1 MKSIRHVITVCLFL
15 LSAWG
20 VSLAGPVSWYGQLAT
35 SGNKIMN
42 SAKTLEVQLKGASL
56 FWSSTQGRSYYN
68 QKSVN
73 WLVDTMGISVVRA
86 AMAVEYW
93 DSDGG
98 SENPVYLAGSDY
110 GYLSASYPNAKTLQ
124 KGFIDSV
131 VQAAIVNDIYVIVD
145 WHSHRA
151 HESSEQSEAVAFFAE
166 LAAKYKNVPNVIWE
180 IYNEPVYVDWSS
192 NIYPYADAVIAAIR
206 GAGSSQLIIVGS
218 QNWSQYPNSWIN
230 DNLDDLHSKTY
241 NGMTGNIAYALH
253 FYAGSHYSTSIG
265 PNADAARAATNPAPV
280 FVTEWGT
287 TNANGVD
294 GIDAAKVKVWTDWM
308 DARKISSCNWSV
320 SASGDRTTTSSL
332 WPNGK
337 TLSLADTTVSGNI
350 FYQYMHANAA
360 PPTGYPW
367 GKSLTFNINE
377 GETKEFTL
385 ADLGAINGGS
395 GTVAFA
401 GVGTPSVGTA
411 SYTAGKIT
419 YTSPATSTQGMVT
432 FNYTLTNGSHT
443 SKHRLTALV
452 NRRPLMT
459 NPDTVIETSYKAPLL
474 LGLVGMGI
482 KDMDGDAMTITA
494 ASASAGS
501 VAIAAAA
508 DNIVYTPAAN
518 YLGSAAS
525 KDATLSV
532 TVSDGKRTATFTVKL
547 LVRHFAPVAS
557 PDISY
562 YFVQNTLVLSLTP
575 GRAGASDR
583 DGDELLFTQAAMVG
597 DYPGTIT
604 YSPNK
609 DTVYYTPEA
618 NKIGTV
624 QLTYQVKDTEDSLS
638 GTGVVEIEIR
648 GTGTQIPVYVPS
660 AAISPVRLVNAM
672 TLQGS
677 VLRVE
682 CATAGYGRIDA
693 YGLDGRH
700 LGTLFRGRLAQG
712 QNAVDASRL
721 AQGQSA
727 VLRLQ
732 KGAESAVLRYV
743 PSMR

>member
-1 MKSIRHVITVCLFL
+1 MKSMRHFTIACWLL

-20 VSLAGPVSWYGQLAT
+20 VALAGPVSWYGQLTT

-42 SAKTLEVQLKGASL
+42 SGKTLEVQLKGASL
-56 FWSSTQGRSYYN
+56 FWSSAKGRSYYN
-68 QKSVN
+68 QKSLN

-98 SENPVYLAGSDY
+98 ASSPVYLAGSDF
-110 GYLSASYPNAKTLQ
+110 GYLSASYPNAKALQ
-124 KGFIDSV
+124 KGYIDSV
-131 VQAAIVNDIYVIVD
+131 VQAAIVNDVYVIID

-151 HESSEQSEAVAFFAE
+151 HESTEQSEAVAFFAE
-166 LAAKYKNVPNVIWE
+166 MAGKYKDVPNVIWE
-180 IYNEPVYVDWSS
+180 IYNEPVYADWGSQ
-192 NIYPYADAVIAAIR
+192 IYPYADAVIAAIR

-241 NGMTGNIAYALH
+241 NGMTGNIAYSLH
-253 FYAGSHYSTSIG
+253 FYAGSHSSTSIG
-265 PNADAARAATNPAPV
+265 PNADAARSASNPAPV
-280 FVTEWGT
+280 FVTEWGVT
-287 TNANGVD
+287 DADGDD
-294 GIDAAKVKVWTDWM
+294 GIDAAEVKVWTDWM

-350 FYQYMHANAA
+350 FYQYMQANAA

-367 GKSLTFNINE
+367 GKSRTFNMNE

-395 GTVAFA
+395 GTVVFA

-419 YTSPATSTQGMVT
+419 YTAPTVSTQGMVT

-452 NRRPLMT
+452 NRRPVMT
-459 NPDTVIETSYKAPLL
+459 NPDTVIATSYKTSSLL
-474 LGLVGMGI
+474 TLSAMGI
-482 KDMDGDAMTITA
+482 KDADGNTMKITA
-494 ASASAGS
+494 ASTTAGTATVSAAG
-501 VAIAAAA
+501 
-508 DNIVYTPAAN
+508 DNVVYVPLAN
-518 YLGSAAS
+518 YLGTAAS
-525 KDATLSV
+525 KEASLNV
-532 TVSDGKRTATFTVKL
+532 TVSDGVQTATFTVTL

-557 PDISY
+557 ADISY
-562 YFVQNTLVLSLTP
+562 YFVQNTSVLVLTT

-583 DGDELLFTQAAMVG
+583 DGDALVFTQAAMVG
-597 DYPGTIT
+597 NYPGTIT
-604 YSPNK
+604 YSAAM
-609 DTVYYTPEA
+609 DTLYYTPEA

-624 QLTYQVKDTEDSLS
+624 QLTYQVKDSEDSLS
-638 GTGVVEIEIR
+638 GTGLVEVEIR

-660 AAISPVRLVNAM
+660 AVLASVRAVNAM

-712 QNAVDASRL
+712 QNALDASRL
-721 AQGQSA
+721 PQGQSA

-743 PSMR
+743 PSVR